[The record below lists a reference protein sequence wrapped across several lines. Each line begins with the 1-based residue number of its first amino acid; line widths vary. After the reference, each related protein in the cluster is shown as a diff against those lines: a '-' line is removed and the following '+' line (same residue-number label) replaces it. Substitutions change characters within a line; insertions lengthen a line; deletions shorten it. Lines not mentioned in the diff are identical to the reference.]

1 MPELG
6 YLNVPP
12 LVEQVDE
19 MSCWAAAL
27 EAWLS
32 VTPGRK
38 RRSQHEL
45 IGVMENKAAL
55 DAEGYLNIK
64 KGVPLLA
71 QMVGMGLQVFPKHK
85 KAQLTGTFLLN
96 KLAKRGYLYM
106 VYNVFGVGHAVV
118 VYGIV
123 NEPGNETIF
132 AMDPWMG
139 KAYTNDTLAD
149 YKRDSHEFVVGWSAY

>member
-1 MPELG
+1 MPDLG
-6 YLNVPP
+6 YLNFPP

-38 RRSQHEL
+38 RRTQHEL
-45 IGVMENKAAL
+45 IGVMEQKAAL

-71 QMVGMGLQVFPKHK
+71 QMVGMGLEVFPKHK
-85 KAQLTGTFLLN
+85 KAQLTGTYLLK

-106 VYNVFGVGHAVV
+106 VYNVYGIGHAVV

-132 AMDPWMG
+132 AMDPWRG
-139 KAYTNDTLAD
+139 RYTNDTLAD
-149 YKRDSHEFVVGWSAY
+149 YKQDSHEFVVGWPAY

>member
-6 YLNVPP
+6 YLTVPP

-19 MSCWAAAL
+19 VSCWAAAL

-32 VTPGRK
+32 VTPGRTRK
-38 RRSQHEL
+38 SQHEL
-45 IGVMENKAAL
+45 IGVMEKKKAL
-55 DAEGYLNIK
+55 DEEGYLKVK
-64 KGVPLLA
+64 KGVLILRQLA
-71 QMVGMGLQVFPKHK
+71 GMELEVFQKHE
-85 KAQLTGTFLLN
+85 KAQLTGSFLLK

-106 VYNVFGVGHAVV
+106 VYNVFGVGHAIV

-123 NEPGNETIF
+123 NDPGSETVF

-139 KAYTNDTLAD
+139 TSTNDTLAN
-149 YKRDSHEFVVGWSAY
+149 YKRDSHEFVVGWRG

>member
-19 MSCWAAAL
+19 ISCWAAAL

-45 IGVMENKAAL
+45 IGVMEEQGRARRGRISEHQERGSAPCPDGRHGAPYGSKTQESPVDWNL
-55 DAEGYLNIK
+55 S
-64 KGVPLLA
+64 A
-71 QMVGMGLQVFPKHK
+71 QQ
-85 KAQLTGTFLLN
+85 ARE
-96 KLAKRGYLYM
+96 RGYLFM

-139 KAYTNDTLAD
+139 KALYERHRSRLQTGLA
-149 YKRDSHEFVVGWSAY
+149 